1 MAPSEARN
9 EVVGRLLVVD
19 DHPLL
24 LAAIERLLAEH
35 RVTTTTSGR
44 EALAKLQQGETFDVI
59 LCDLVMP
66 DYTGMKLFREVEAAW
81 PDIAERFVFMT
92 GGAFTTDAEEFLREV
107 PNARLEKPV
116 APEVLRETVAA
127 VITTGKSRRAP
138 G

>member
-9 EVVGRLLVVD
+9 EIVGRLLVVD

-35 RVTTTTSGR
+35 QVTTTTSGR
-44 EALAKLQQGETFDVI
+44 DALAKFQQGETFDAI

-66 DYTGMKLFREVEAAW
+66 DYTGMRLFREVEVTW
-81 PDIAERFVFMT
+81 PDVAERFIFMT
-92 GGAFTTDAEEFLREV
+92 GGAFTTDAEDFLREV

-116 APEVLRETVAA
+116 APDVLRETVAG
-127 VITTGKSRRAP
+127 VITTGKSRRSP